1 MHKILFLL
9 GVFCVLSAH
18 GAEQGV
24 LTRTAKKSFLTAQS
38 FPSTFADVSF
48 ADKIAVLAAGY
59 EPWESEYDANGKCVK
74 NCAYSGITIAD
85 ELRDLN
91 QHTQNAVQQLQQA
104 GYIAPQSAT
113 TVPSYTIKTAS
124 VSQSQI
130 PLSEP
135 VLGAPRISSSFGER
149 IHPVT
154 GKRDLHKGVDYA
166 VPSGTQIYAPAD
178 GTVTSVW
185 RDNSCG
191 NGLKITHGM
200 GYETVYC
207 HLQSVSVVQGD
218 NVSKNS
224 VVAVSGNTGRST
236 GAHLHYGIKKDGK
249 YINPSELTGR

>member
-1 MHKILFLL
+1 MQKIFFLFCI
-9 GVFCVLSAH
+9 FYTLSANS
-18 GAEQGV
+18 AEEGI
-24 LTRTAKKSFLTAQS
+24 LTRTAKKSMITAQT

-48 ADKIAVLAAGY
+48 AKRVEVLAEGY
-59 EPWESEYDANGKCVK
+59 EPWESEYDNDGHCIK
-74 NCAYSGITIAD
+74 NCTYSGITIAD

-91 QHTQNAVQQLQQA
+91 QHTQNSVQQLQQA
-104 GYIAPQSAT
+104 GYIPSVPAT
-113 TVPSYTIKTAS
+113 QHTQRPHFI
-124 VSQSQI
+124 SQI

-135 VLGAPRISSSFGER
+135 VSGEPRISSPFGER

-166 VPSGTQIYAPAD
+166 VPAGTKVHTPAD
-178 GTVTSVW
+178 GTVASVW

-191 NGLKITHGM
+191 NGLKISHGM

-207 HLQSVSVVQGD
+207 HLQSASVAQGD
-218 NVSKNS
+218 KGSQNT

-236 GAHLHYGIKKDGK
+236 GAHLHYAIKKDGK